1 LEEESGFADFAGGL
15 VFADRAVLDAVDAEF
30 EFLDFLGVGSA
41 RADIDALVSE

>member
-1 LEEESGFADFAGGL
+1 MEEESGFADFAGGL

-30 EFLDFLGVGSA
+30 EFLDLLGVGSA